1 MSPEHIRGAILAN
14 WQLADAAGIF
24 FGFLCNLLIVIH
36 VDPNAAWRVLTNTTL
51 IPTIPLLVM
60 IYLMPESPRYL
71 MKHGRYNEALS
82 AFNQIQTTP
91 LLAARDFMYAHAQLD
106 FESRI
111 YPMKK
116 ASEFGSLEERTAEHT
131 GMSPYKVP
139 DLSRDTSHAGLRA
152 GRGNQERLELQNL
165 QTRVSNRSS
174 LDVHLGI
181 QVARTRAEK
190 PDISNPYSYHIGVT
204 GYFQRLR
211 QLWSNLRCRR
221 ALLAAST
228 AMISQQVCHGFVGVS
243 RVTCTNYFSIST
255 DDRRQ
260 HNRFLGDNL
269 V

>member
-36 VDPNAAWRVLTNTTL
+36 VDPTVAWRVLTNTTL

-71 MKHGRYNEALS
+71 MKHGAYGRALD

-106 FESRI
+106 FESRM
-111 YPMKK
+111 YPMKR
-116 ASEFGSLEERTAEHT
+116 ASEFRSLAERIAVRAGKPSYEA
-131 GMSPYKVP
+131 PE
-139 DLSRDTSHAGLRA
+139 LSRDMSQASLRV
-152 GRGNQERLELQNL
+152 GRGNQDQFELQNL
-165 QTRVSNRSS
+165 QRRASNRSS
-174 LDVHLGI
+174 PDIDLDI
-181 QVARTRAEK
+181 EEARTRAGK
-190 PDISNPYSYHIGVT
+190 TGNLNPYSYHIGVT
-204 GYFQRLR
+204 GYFQRLG
-211 QLWSNLRCRR
+211 QLWSNVRCRH

-228 AMISQQVCHGFVGVS
+228 AMISQQVRHDFVGVF
-243 RVTCTNYFSIST
+243 RMTRTDYFSKSL
-255 DDRRQ
+255 DDGSK
-260 HNRFLGDNL
+260 HDRFLGDHL